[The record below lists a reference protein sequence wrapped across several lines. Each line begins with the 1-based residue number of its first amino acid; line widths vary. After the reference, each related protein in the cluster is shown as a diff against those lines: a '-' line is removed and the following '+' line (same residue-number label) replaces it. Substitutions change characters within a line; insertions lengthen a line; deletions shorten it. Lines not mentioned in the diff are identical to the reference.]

1 MTKFAQDIILT
12 PVITEKSSS
21 EIAEGKYTFKVA
33 KNATKTEIK
42 EAVEKLFD
50 VRVVAVNTANYD
62 GKVRR
67 QRYALGRTPAF
78 KKAVVTIDTEGK
90 TMTYLAKGGKSTKVN
105 AKVKTS
111 IEEFGFGQ

>member
-12 PVITEKSSS
+12 PVITEKSTS

-33 KNATKTEIK
+33 KTATKTEIK
-42 EAVEKLFD
+42 EAVEKLFN
-50 VRVVAVNTANYD
+50 VKVLSVNVANYD
-62 GKVRR
+62 GKLRR
-67 QRYALGRTPAF
+67 QRYALGRTPSF
-78 KKAVVTIDTEGK
+78 KKAVVTIATSAPEA
-90 TMTYLAKGGKSTKVN
+90 TYLAKGGKATKAN